1 MDIRSYTKQELALLY
16 FPDSSPVV
24 ASAPLMR
31 WICRNP
37 DLPKKLHESGYGK
50 NSKEFTPMQTSYIFY
65 FLGEP

>member
-16 FPDSSPVV
+16 FPDSSTVV
-24 ASAPLMR
+24 ASAHLMR

-37 DLPKKLHESGYGK
+37 DLLKKLQESGYDK
-50 NSKEFTPMQTSYIFY
+50 NSKEFTPMQTSYIIY

>member
-24 ASAPLMR
+24 GSADLMR
-31 WICRNP
+31 GLGRNA
-37 DLPKKLHESGYGK
+37 DLLKKLHESGYEK
-50 NSKEFTPMQTSYIFY
+50 NSKECTPMQISYIIY

>member
-16 FPDSSPVV
+16 FHDSSPVV
-24 ASAPLMR
+24 ASAHLMR

-37 DLPKKLHESGYGK
+37 DLLQKLRESGY
-50 NSKEFTPMQTSYIFY
+50 SKEFTPMQISYIIY

>member
-24 ASAPLMR
+24 ASAHLMR
-31 WICRNP
+31 WIQRNS
-37 DLPKKLHESGYGK
+37 DLLQKLRESGYDK
-50 NSKEFTPMQTSYIFY
+50 NSKEFTPIQISYIIY